1 MDSARRWGGDFKHQ
15 REETLTCGQELHPSP
30 SHLLWFIWM
39 RKWRPRKAKTFAQG
53 HTAGI
58 AGEAP
63 DQSERVQPSPG
74 VLRGDYPL
82 MAPVQLAPLNPPLPH

>member
-53 HTAGI
+53 HTAALSTPWNKCLWNGLWEIRTLVLSREMTWTDWCFRKGI
-58 AGEAP
+58 
-63 DQSERVQPSPG
+63 
-74 VLRGDYPL
+74 
-82 MAPVQLAPLNPPLPH
+82 PVSA